1 MEYIS
6 QISELTNKN
15 EKLNSEISRI
25 ELKNINLQSDL
36 NNLKNE
42 YVIWKIEN
50 RINWMANVA
59 YSRKNIGRHIGIWN
73 WVKKIKKEF
82 LLY

>member
-25 ELKNINLQSDL
+25 ELKIINLQSDL

-50 RINWMANVA
+50 RIN
-59 YSRKNIGRHIGIWN
+59 
-73 WVKKIKKEF
+73 
-82 LLY
+82 

>member
-50 RINWMANVA
+50 RIN
-59 YSRKNIGRHIGIWN
+59 
-73 WVKKIKKEF
+73 
-82 LLY
+82 